1 MVFGLCN
8 VLVIFE
14 WLMENFLNGL
24 FWKVCLVYF
33 DDIIVFVKIFN
44 EYLVNF

>member
-14 WLMENFLNGL
+14 QLMEKVLNSL
-24 FWKVCLVYF
+24 FWKMCLVYF

-44 EYLVNF
+44 EYLINI